1 MGSRLVRDQA
11 NKTLDIY
18 LLRVRKYSQTLPET
32 ILPPPGA
39 TTGAASNAPRM
50 GTAQT
55 DTSGWAGWAI
65 SSFTNKMAAASGQ
78 MQAPPSSGESRVT
91 SPEPRANSVPAITGT
106 TKPSAPAIVARGLSP
121 QIATAKAASSNPF
134 ASSNASQADEDDF
147 DTGWGD
153 DGAAW
158 GEEDPDAD
166 PFAPQPSRSTSI
178 ATTTFDDKGE
188 PDFAGWIAAQSTQ
201 KTKNPL
207 PKGLAKTSAVASRP
221 SIGTKSNSTGH
232 PVAKKSA
239 VAARPKVAPAAKAP
253 PKPAP
258 KEDDVD
264 DDAWGEAW

>member
-1 MGSRLVRDQA
+1 MRYRLVRDQA

-18 LLRVRKYSQTLPET
+18 LQRVRKFAQTLPDT
-32 ILPPPGA
+32 VLPPPGS

-50 GTAQT
+50 GTTQA

-78 MQAPPSSGESRVT
+78 MQAPSNDESRVA

-106 TKPSAPAIVARGLSP
+106 TKPTAPIAAVKGLQP
-121 QIATAKAASSNPF
+121 QIALAKATSSNPF
-134 ASSNASQADEDDF
+134 ASSNASQADDDDF
-147 DTGWGD
+147 DTGWND

-166 PFAPQPSRSTSI
+166 PFAPQSSKPTSTT
-178 ATTTFDDKGE
+178 TTTFDDKGE
-188 PDFAGWIAAQSTQ
+188 PDFAGWIAAQSKQ

-207 PKGLAKTSAVASRP
+207 PKGLGKPSTVAGRPTIGAKA
-221 SIGTKSNSTGH
+221 NSTGH
-232 PVAKKSA
+232 PLAKKSA
-239 VAARPKVAPAAKAP
+239 VAARPKVAPVAKAP
-253 PKPAP
+253 LKPAP